1 MGSQGGSMMVA
12 EFSRASEVSMP
23 SRNDL
28 AKIHIAKKELGLDE
42 STYRGVLWDRY
53 HKESAA
59 ELTESQA
66 ADLIDLFRQKGWRP
80 ASFGQRGLI
89 HILWRKLHAAGAVAS
104 TDESALA
111 AFVEHATGK
120 GDLRRLTVREAS
132 RVIEMLKK
140 WLARVEGADRRH

>member
-1 MGSQGGSMMVA
+1 
-12 EFSRASEVSMP
+12 MP

-28 AKIHIAKKELGLDE
+28 AKIHIAKKELKLDE

-53 HKESAA
+53 QKETAA
-59 ELTESQA
+59 DLTDRQA

-80 ASFGQRGLI
+80 ASIGQRGLI
-89 HILWRKLHAAGAVAS
+89 HVLWGKLHSAGAIEDSGDAS
-104 TDESALA
+104 LL

-120 GDLRRLTVREAS
+120 DDLRRLSVREAS

-140 WLARVEGADRRH
+140 WLERVEGVDRRH